1 MPDPSTG
8 GRGVPTGRPH
18 EAAGGRGIRVL
29 LVDDQ
34 ALIRLGFRMV
44 LEGETDLE
52 VVGEA
57 EDGDAAV
64 ALALALAP
72 DVVIMDVRMPG
83 TDGIAATARIVERAP
98 GVRVLIVTTFDLDEY
113 AFAGLRAGA
122 SGFLLKNAPPPELVR
137 AIRTVAAGDAIVEPR
152 ITRRLLDLFGDRLP
166 AAYDGT
172 KRPTATDAAAATTAR
187 TEPRRDPR
195 SDPRLASL
203 TEREA
208 EVFTAIARGMSNAE
222 ISSAFYLSESTV
234 KTHVGRILM
243 KLGLRD
249 RIHAVV
255 LGYETGVVTPG
266 AGGDSGGRPRT

>member
-1 MPDPSTG
+1 MPDPTRVGPGS
-8 GRGVPTGRPH
+8 PD

-34 ALIRLGFRMV
+34 PLIRLGFRMV
-44 LEGETDLE
+44 LEGEPDLE

-57 EDGDAAV
+57 DDGDAAV
-64 ALALALAP
+64 AIASELAP

-122 SGFLLKNAPPPELVR
+122 SGFLLKNAPPAELVR

-166 AAYDGT
+166 TADDGT
-172 KRPTATDAAAATTAR
+172 TPTATDAATDAAAATTAR
-187 TEPRRDPR
+187 THVPRDPR
-195 SDPRLASL
+195 SVPRLASL

-222 ISSAFYLSESTV
+222 ISSALYLSESTV

-266 AGGDSGGRPRT
+266 APDA

>member
-1 MPDPSTG
+1 MAE
-8 GRGVPTGRPH
+8 
-18 EAAGGRGIRVL
+18 EAPARSIRVL

-34 ALIRLGFRMV
+34 PLIRLGFRMV
-44 LEGETDLE
+44 LEGEPDLA

-57 EDGDAAV
+57 DDGAGAI
-64 ALALALAP
+64 ARTSELAP
-72 DVVIMDVRMPG
+72 DVVVMDVRMPG
-83 TDGIAATARIVERAP
+83 MDGIAATERIVADSP
-98 GVRVLIVTTFDLDEY
+98 GTRVLIVTTFDLDEY

-122 SGFLLKNAPPPELVR
+122 SGFLLKNAPPAELVH

-152 ITRRLLDLFGDRLP
+152 VTRRLLDLFGGQLP
-166 AAYDGT
+166 ADGVAE
-172 KRPTATDAAAATTAR
+172 PAASERA
-187 TEPRRDPR
+187 RDPLD
-195 SDPRLASL
+195 DPRLAAL

-222 ISSAFYLSESTV
+222 ISQALYLSESTV

-255 LGYETGVVTPG
+255 LGYETGVVRPG
-266 AGGDSGGRPRT
+266 APDGPAAG

>member
-1 MPDPSTG
+1 MPDQGS
-8 GRGVPTGRPH
+8 
-18 EAAGGRGIRVL
+18 ARGIRVL

-34 ALIRLGFRMV
+34 PLIRLGFRMV
-44 LEGETDLE
+44 LEGEPDLT

-57 EDGDAAV
+57 DDGAA
-64 ALALALAP
+64 AIARTGELAP
-72 DVVIMDVRMPG
+72 DVVVMDVRMPG
-83 TDGIAATARIVERAP
+83 MDGIAATERIVATSP
-98 GVRVLIVTTFDLDEY
+98 GARVLIVTTFDLDEY

-122 SGFLLKNAPPPELVR
+122 SGFLLKNAPPAELVH

-152 ITRRLLDLFGDRLP
+152 VTRRLLDLFGGQLP
-166 AAYDGT
+166 ADGAVA
-172 KRPTATDAAAATTAR
+172 PASA
-187 TEPRRDPR
+187 EPAPARDPLD
-195 SDPRLASL
+195 DPRLASL

-222 ISSAFYLSESTV
+222 ISSALYLSESTV

-255 LGYETGVVTPG
+255 LGYETGVVRPG
-266 AGGDSGGRPRT
+266 APEGRPPA

>member
-1 MPDPSTG
+1 MPDAT
-8 GRGVPTGRPH
+8 T
-18 EAAGGRGIRVL
+18 AGRGIRVL

-34 ALIRLGFRMV
+34 PLIRLGFRMV
-44 LEGETDLE
+44 LEGEPDLE

-57 EDGDAAV
+57 EDGAAAV
-64 ALALALAP
+64 ALALELAP

-83 TDGIAATARIVERAP
+83 TDGIAATASIVERAP
-98 GVRVLIVTTFDLDEY
+98 GARVLIVTTFDLDEY

-122 SGFLLKNAPPPELVR
+122 SGFLLKNAPPAELVR

-152 ITRRLLDLFGDRLP
+152 ITRRLLELFGDRLP
-166 AAYDGT
+166 ASDDAT
-172 KRPTATDAAAATTAR
+172 RRTATDAATDAQAAGPAR
-187 TEPRRDPR
+187 TEPGRDPS

-203 TEREA
+203 TERET

-222 ISSAFYLSESTV
+222 ISAAFYLSESTV

-266 AGGDSGGRPRT
+266 APGS

>member
-1 MPDPSTG
+1 MADA
-8 GRGVPTGRPH
+8 
-18 EAAGGRGIRVL
+18 AAGGPGGQGGTPARGIRVL

-34 ALIRLGFRMV
+34 SLIRMGIRMV
-44 LEGETDLE
+44 LENEADLE

-57 EDGDAAV
+57 DDGAGAV
-64 ALALALAP
+64 ALATELEP

-83 TDGIAATARIVERAP
+83 MDGIAATERIAERLP
-98 GVRVLIVTTFDLDEY
+98 GVRVLIVTTYDLDEY

-122 SGFLLKNAPPPELVR
+122 SGFLLKNARPADLVR

-152 ITRRLLDLFGDRLP
+152 ITRRLLDLFGGQLPGAGASGTSQQDAWDQASDP
-166 AAYDGT
+166 AAS
-172 KRPTATDAAAATTAR
+172 PAR
-187 TEPRRDPR
+187 ADPR

-203 TEREA
+203 TDREA

-222 ISSAFYLSESTV
+222 ISAALYLSESTV
-234 KTHVGRILM
+234 KTHVGHILM

-255 LGYETGVVTPG
+255 LGYEMGVVRPG
-266 AGGDSGGRPRT
+266 ESAGGR

>member
-1 MPDPSTG
+1 MADPTPHAGPG
-8 GRGVPTGRPH
+8 GTD
-18 EAAGGRGIRVL
+18 EAAGDRGIRVL

-34 ALIRLGFRMV
+34 PLIRLGFRMV
-44 LEGETDLE
+44 LEGEPDLE

-57 EDGDAAV
+57 DEGAAAV
-64 ALALALAP
+64 AVAVELAP

-122 SGFLLKNAPPPELVR
+122 SGFLLKNAPPSELVH

-152 ITRRLLDLFGDRLP
+152 VTRRLLDLFGDRLP
-166 AAYDGT
+166 AADDGT
-172 KRPTATDAAAATTAR
+172 TPPTVPDVATDGTATTTAR
-187 TEPRRDPR
+187 SDGPRDPR
-195 SDPRLASL
+195 SVPRLASL

-255 LGYETGVVTPG
+255 LGYETGVVIPG
-266 AGGDSGGRPRT
+266 APGA

>member
-1 MPDPSTG
+1 MSDQGP
-8 GRGVPTGRPH
+8 
-18 EAAGGRGIRVL
+18 ARGIRLL

-34 ALIRLGFRMV
+34 PLIRLGFRMV
-44 LEGETDLE
+44 LEGEPDLA

-57 EDGDAAV
+57 DDGAA
-64 ALALALAP
+64 AIARTGELAP
-72 DVVIMDVRMPG
+72 DVVVMDVRMPG
-83 TDGIAATARIVERAP
+83 TDGIAATERIVATSP
-98 GVRVLIVTTFDLDEY
+98 GARVLIVTTFDLDEY

-122 SGFLLKNAPPPELVR
+122 SGFLLKNAPPAELVH

-152 ITRRLLDLFGDRLP
+152 VTRRLLDLFGGQLP
-166 AAYDGT
+166 ADGAVA
-172 KRPTATDAAAATTAR
+172 PTSAEPAHAHDPLDDA
-187 TEPRRDPR
+187 
-195 SDPRLASL
+195 RLASL

-222 ISSAFYLSESTV
+222 ISSALYLSESTV

-255 LGYETGVVTPG
+255 LGYETGVVRPG
-266 AGGDSGGRPRT
+266 TAEGPAPA